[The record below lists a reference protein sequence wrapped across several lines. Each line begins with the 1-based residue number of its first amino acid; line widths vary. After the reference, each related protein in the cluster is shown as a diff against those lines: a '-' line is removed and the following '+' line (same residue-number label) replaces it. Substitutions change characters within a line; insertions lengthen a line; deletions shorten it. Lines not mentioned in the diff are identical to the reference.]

1 MTTPRILKTTMC
13 STALMAALGSNVQAE
28 DRLTVAFYGGSWG
41 DAIQECIVDTFA
53 EQTGVTVVPEPGV
66 STVTLGKLKQQR
78 DNPAI
83 DVAWLDG
90 GISEIAAEEGLVAS
104 LDPGAIPGIDNVIEE
119 GVYKTSGGDI
129 FALGTGYYALGLV
142 YNTEEIDQA
151 PTSWWDLWKE
161 EYAGLSTVPAPSNAM
176 GVPFF
181 LLINELSGGDIDN
194 LDPGVEK
201 MGELDV
207 SSFFDASGNAS
218 NSFQTGE
225 VIIGA
230 HYATAAWS
238 LADSGVPIAYSVPE
252 EGAPTG
258 DIRVHIVEGT
268 SNKELAQQFVDHA
281 VAVDQAT
288 CMVNRLYVGPATKG
302 VEPSDEAKERL
313 PWGAD
318 GSIDDLRVP
327 DWNAINPNRDR
338 ITKTF
343 NQEVTG

>member
-1 MTTPRILKTTMC
+1 
-13 STALMAALGSNVQAE
+13 MAALGSNVQAQE
-28 DRLTVAFYGGSWG
+28 RLTVAFYGGSWG
-41 DAIQECIVDTFA
+41 EAIQSCIVDTFS
-53 EQTGVTVVPEPGV
+53 EQSGITVIPEPGV

-90 GISEIAAEEGLVAS
+90 GISEIAAEEGLVET
-104 LDPGAIPGIDNVIEE
+104 LDSEKIPGIADVIDE
-119 GVYKTSGGDI
+119 GTYRTEGGDI
-129 FALGTGYYALGLV
+129 YALGTGYYALGLV
-142 YNTEEIDQA
+142 YNTDELDEA
-151 PTSWWDLWKE
+151 PTSWWDLWNE

-181 LLINELSGGDIDN
+181 LLINELSGGGIDN
-194 LDPGVEK
+194 LDPGVQK
-201 MGELDV
+201 MKELDV
-207 SSFFDASGNAS
+207 SSYFDASGNAS

-238 LADSGVPIAYSVPE
+238 LADSGVPVAYSVPQ

-258 DIRVHIVEGT
+258 DIRVHIVKGT
-268 SNKELAQQFVDHA
+268 SNLETAEKFVDHA
-281 VAVDQAT
+281 VGKDAAK
-288 CMVNRLYVGPATKG
+288 CMTDKLYVGPATKG
-302 VEPSDEAKERL
+302 VEPDPEAKKRL

-327 DWNAINPNRDR
+327 DWNEINPNRDR

-343 NQEVTG
+343 NQQVTR